1 MADEPRRRR
10 RPENGGGGQR
20 GERGPQ
26 RREPSPEQRE
36 PSPRRAANTRRR
48 EADGRRDQLAANS
61 RERRSSSR
69 SRGGR
74 PRSEL
79 WSRVLVA
86 IPAAV
91 IAIVFV
97 DLGGTAFAALM
108 ILLGWACM
116 DELYRMLDRWRPTTA
131 AGLAALAGMVIAAR
145 FGSQVQVLLILV
157 AVVPAVFVLVVLRG
171 ERGNATVSIAGT
183 LLGIYWIGLAFAHA
197 ELLRQLPHGGSIL
210 IDVLVGT
217 FLGDTAAYLGG
228 RAFGRRP
235 LAPAISPHKTVE
247 GLFCGMLI
255 AFFSVLV
262 AGIFQEW
269 LTTQHALMLGL
280 GVAVA
285 APIGDLFESL
295 IKRDAGAKDTG
306 TLFGAHG
313 GALDRLDA
321 AMFTVVVGYYIWLGL
336 H

>member
-1 MADEPRRRR
+1 MADEPPRRRR
-10 RPENGGGGQR
+10 RPENAGAGGGQR
-20 GERGPQ
+20 
-26 RREPSPEQRE
+26 REPDV
-36 PSPRRAANTRRR
+36 RRAANVRRR
-48 EADGRRDQLAANS
+48 EANARRDQLTTKS
-61 RERRSSSR
+61 RQRRSASR
-69 SRGGR
+69 KQRRG

-79 WSRVLVA
+79 WSRILVA

-108 ILLGWACM
+108 ILLGWACL
-116 DELYRMLDRWRPTTA
+116 DELYRMLNRWRPASA
-131 AGLAALAGMVIAAR
+131 AGLAAVAGMVIAAR
-145 FGSQVQVLLILV
+145 FGTQAQVLLILV
-157 AVVPAVFVLVVLRG
+157 AAVPAVFALVVLRG

-255 AFFSVLV
+255 AFVSVLV
-262 AGIFQEW
+262 AGIFQDW
-269 LTTQHALMLGL
+269 LTTQHALLLGL
-280 GVAVA
+280 GVAIA
-285 APIGDLFESL
+285 APAGDLFESL

-313 GALDRLDA
+313 GALDRLDSA
-321 AMFTVVVGYYIWLGL
+321 IFTVVVGYYIWLGL